1 MVGVNSAGEA
11 AATPVALELGE
22 ENGASLTIDGNKA
35 NLEESLSV
43 SGTALYVSNDSA
55 VTIHD
60 DVTFANHRKTEN
72 VRTIADGLGS
82 AANIGGA
89 AIIAASGSVTI
100 TGATFENNESVG
112 EGGAV
117 YLAADATTAITDAEF
132 SGNKATAKKTAE
144 KKAPAAAKGAKKRQP
159 NAAFMK
165 PQQPDEVL
173 AKIVGSKA
181 IPRTE
186 IVKKLW
192 AYIKKHDLQ
201 DKTKKT
207 MINADEAMKAFF
219 DGKDQISMFQ
229 MTKQV
234 SLHINVDAKK
244 A

>member
-1 MVGVNSAGEA
+1 MA
-11 AATPVALELGE
+11 
-22 ENGASLTIDGNKA
+22 K
-35 NLEESLSV
+35 
-43 SGTALYVSNDSA
+43 
-55 VTIHD
+55 
-60 DVTFANHRKTEN
+60 
-72 VRTIADGLGS
+72 
-82 AANIGGA
+82 
-89 AIIAASGSVTI
+89 
-100 TGATFENNESVG
+100 
-112 EGGAV
+112 
-117 YLAADATTAITDAEF
+117 ATT
-132 SGNKATAKKTAE
+132 KKTAE